1 MRKLVVYWVKNDES
15 FPLDTTKIVHT
26 ERLLV
31 DDGHGRKTPTLE
43 LWMIE
48 EP

>member
-15 FPLDTTKIVHT
+15 FPLDKINIIHT
-26 ERLLV
+26 ERILT
-31 DDGHGRKTPTLE
+31 DGKHGCKIPTLE
-43 LWMIE
+43 LWVIE